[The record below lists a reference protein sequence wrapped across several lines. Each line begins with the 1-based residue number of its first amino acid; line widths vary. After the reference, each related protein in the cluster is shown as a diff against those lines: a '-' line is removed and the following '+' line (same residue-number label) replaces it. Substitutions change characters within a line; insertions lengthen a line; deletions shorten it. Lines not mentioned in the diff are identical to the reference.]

1 MIDNDRKRTKI
12 EERRVIKKEILE
24 YAATYAL
31 ISF

>member
-1 MIDNDRKRTKI
+1 MIENGPKI
-12 EERRVIKKEILE
+12 EERRVINKEILE